1 MTNLSHVNGLSF
13 LHCMHQRLETL
24 QTQLTLTYTVNTHQ
38 TLQTQLTLTSTV
50 NTHQTL
56 QTRLTLTSTANTHQ
70 TLQTQLTLTYT
81 VNTHSD
87 PADTI
92 NSNLHSEHPSE
103 THVLEK
109 MTMNDL
115 GRQRLD

>member
-24 QTQLTLTYTVNTHQ
+24 QTQLTLTYTVNTH
-38 TLQTQLTLTSTV
+38 
-50 NTHQTL
+50 
-56 QTRLTLTSTANTHQ
+56 
-70 TLQTQLTLTYT
+70 
-81 VNTHSD
+81 SD

-103 THVLEK
+103 THILEK